1 MCIAQD
7 FGYKELDSPYKGYQ
21 IQEAA
26 EGEELTMEQKEKN
39 WALGGQSYEEAFG
52 EKWGAGSKTRGRG
65 PGSMVDRLADIHLQA
80 RRNEIRKGYNP
91 VRRPAPSAPMQ
102 MDEQDPGQGYSIKGK
117 STQDDVRSEK
127 YNKQSLKV
135 GSVKKGTKKLKAID
149 AASLPTSTSDKS
161 GLNI

>member
-7 FGYKELDSPYKGYQ
+7 FGYKELDPYKGYQ
-21 IQEAA
+21 IQTA
-26 EGEELTMEQKEKN
+26 EEGQELTMEQKEKN

-65 PGSMVDRLADIHLQA
+65 PGGVVDRLADLNLQA
-80 RRNEIRKGYNP
+80 HRQKLRAKYRP
-91 VRRPAPSAPMQ
+91 VRRPAPSAPMSQ
-102 MDEQDPGQGYSIKGK
+102 DEQDPGQGYSIKGK
-117 STQDDVRSEK
+117 STQDDVRTEK
-127 YNKQSLKV
+127 YKKQAGKV

>member
-1 MCIAQD
+1 MCIVHD
-7 FGYKELDSPYKGYQ
+7 YGFKESDPYKGYQ

-52 EKWGAGSKTRGRG
+52 KPWGTTAGRTGNPTGGVMDKW
-65 PGSMVDRLADIHLQA
+65 ADVWLSS
-80 RRNEIRKGYNP
+80 RRNEIRRGYNP
-91 VRRPAPSAPMQ
+91 VRRPAPSASWRTQ
-102 MDEQDPGQGYSIKGK
+102 DESEPGQSYSIKGK

-127 YNKQSLKV
+127 YQKESLKV
-135 GSVKKGTKKLKAID
+135 GSVKKGTKKLKAMD
-149 AASLPTSTSDKS
+149 SASLPSTTSDKS

>member
-1 MCIAQD
+1 MCIVQD
-7 FGYKELDSPYKGYQ
+7 YGFKESDPYKGYQ
-21 IQEAA
+21 IQVAE

-52 EKWGAGSKTRGRG
+52 KPWGTHAGRT
-65 PGSMVDRLADIHLQA
+65 GSPTGGLMDKYADIWLSS
-80 RRNEIRKGYNP
+80 RRREIQKGYNP
-91 VRRPAPSAPMQ
+91 VRRPAPSAPMSQ
-102 MDEQDPGQGYSIKGK
+102 DEQDPGQGYSIKGK

-149 AASLPTSTSDKS
+149 SASLPTSTSDKS

>member
-39 WALGGQSYEEAFG
+39 WALGGQSFEEAFG
-52 EKWGAGSKTRGRG
+52 EKWGTNQGRRNAG
-65 PGSMVDRLADIHLQA
+65 PGSVMDRLSDLQLQKQ
-80 RRNEIRKGYNP
+80 RNKIRQGYNP
-91 VRRPAPSAPMQ
+91 VRRPAPSAPIAE
-102 MDEQDPGQGYSIKGK
+102 DESDPGQGYSIKGK